1 MIVVPLHRSPF
12 FWQRVLVMALAL
24 ASLGALIFLAL
35 SLWGGASPP
44 PPPVKHPFGTGLSEG
59 GGQVQGLAALISDWQ
74 SFFAREITSTLKE
87 VTHNPHAAVWLL
99 AISFIYG
106 VVHAAGPGHGKAV
119 IAAYSLASERAL
131 QRGIVMA
138 LGAALLQALVAI
150 ALVTVLAV
158 VLRVTSSSMS
168 LMANHIERLSFA
180 AVAVVGF
187 ALLWKKSGA
196 LLALIKPH
204 AVHPTHAHAH
214 SHSHSHAHGHA
225 QEDCCHHH
233 APPVDES
240 ASLRDMGMAVFA
252 AGIRPCSGAILVLVF
267 ALSQKMFPLGIAAAL
282 VMASGTALTTGLLA
296 VLAVL
301 AKNMALR
308 WGGGM
313 ERPRTAVILRS
324 VELIAAAL
332 VTLLGLTLLLT
343 AP

>member
-1 MIVVPLHRSPF
+1 MIALSHYRSAF
-12 FWQRVLVMALAL
+12 FWHRLLVMVLAL
-24 ASLGALIFLAL
+24 ASLGALVFLAL
-35 SLWGGASPP
+35 TLWGSAPSPP
-44 PPPVKHPFGTGLSEG
+44 PPIKHPFGTGLSEG
-59 GGQVQGLAALISDWQ
+59 GGQLQGLTGLISDWQ
-74 SFFAREITSTLKE
+74 SFFSREITTTLKE
-87 VTHNPHAAVWLL
+87 VTHNPQAALWLL
-99 AISFIYG
+99 VLSFIYG

-131 QRGIVMA
+131 QRGVVMA

-168 LMANHIERLSFA
+168 LMAGHIERLSFA
-180 AVAVVGF
+180 AVTMVGL

-196 LLALIKPH
+196 LVSLLAPPSH
-204 AVHPTHAHAH
+204 SHNPSHAHAH
-214 SHSHSHAHGHA
+214 SHAHSHSLGSEA
-225 QEDCCHHH
+225 CCHHH
-233 APPVDES
+233 APPVDDG

-282 VMASGTALTTGLLA
+282 VMASGTALTTGILA

-308 WGGGM
+308 WGGM
-313 ERPRTAVILRS
+313 DKPRTVVILRG
-324 VELIAAAL
+324 VEILAAAL
-332 VTLLGLTLLLT
+332 VTLLGLTLLLS

>member
-1 MIVVPLHRSPF
+1 MIVVSLHRSPF

-24 ASLGALIFLAL
+24 ASLGTLIFLAL
-35 SLWGGASPP
+35 SLWGSASPP
-44 PPPVKHPFGTGLSEG
+44 PPPVKHPFGTGLAEG

-74 SFFAREITSTLKE
+74 SFFAREITSTLKD
-87 VTHNPHAAVWLL
+87 VTHNPHAAFWLL

-180 AVAVVGF
+180 AVAMVGF

-196 LLALIKPH
+196 LLALVKPH
-204 AVHPTHAHAH
+204 AAHATHAHSH
-214 SHSHSHAHGHA
+214 SHSHSHAHGYA
-225 QEDCCHHH
+225 QEECCHHH
-233 APPVDES
+233 APPVDDG